1 MEKLL
6 PMLAES
12 GEKLQLVGEVKTNL
26 KERDIER
33 LVKAGFC
40 IVQPGIESLND
51 HLLELMNKG
60 NNAASH
66 VAFLKYCRKHN
77 LGLSW
82 NLLIAMPGE
91 REEDYEEMIELI
103 PKLVHFHPP
112 TGTFPIMFQRYS
124 RYLENPAQYGLELEP
139 YEIYRCIYGDN
150 DDRVESMCM
159 YYRLTGGTFQASLEH
174 MQPWYNRLYTA
185 VYEWKRNAASGE
197 KRGLVMAET
206 ESGLLL
212 LDSRPCMVQPFI
224 LLTGVDRAVYLA
236 CDEVKTEK
244 QLLSALGGEA
254 SGEEIL
260 SSVEKLTALNVLAK
274 LGGRCISLAL
284 PASA

>member
-1 MEKLL
+1 
-6 PMLAES
+6 
-12 GEKLQLVGEVKTNL
+12 
-26 KERDIER
+26 
-33 LVKAGFC
+33 
-40 IVQPGIESLND
+40 
-51 HLLELMNKG
+51 
-60 NNAASH
+60 
-66 VAFLKYCRKHN
+66 
-77 LGLSW
+77 
-82 NLLIAMPGE
+82 
-91 REEDYEEMIELI
+91 
-103 PKLVHFHPP
+103 
-112 TGTFPIMFQRYS
+112 
-124 RYLENPAQYGLELEP
+124 
-139 YEIYRCIYGDN
+139 
-150 DDRVESMCM
+150 MCM
-159 YYRLTGGTFQASLEH
+159 YYRLTGGAFQASLEH

-260 SSVEKLTALNVLAK
+260 ASVEKLTALNVLAK

>member
-1 MEKLL
+1 
-6 PMLAES
+6 
-12 GEKLQLVGEVKTNL
+12 
-26 KERDIER
+26 
-33 LVKAGFC
+33 
-40 IVQPGIESLND
+40 
-51 HLLELMNKG
+51 
-60 NNAASH
+60 
-66 VAFLKYCRKHN
+66 
-77 LGLSW
+77 
-82 NLLIAMPGE
+82 MPGE

-159 YYRLTGGTFQASLEH
+159 YYRLTGGAFQASLEH

-260 SSVEKLTALNVLAK
+260 ASVEKLTALNVLAK